1 MKYSTWLVGNSIDVT
16 ELKTE
21 GNSENW
27 ELSIK
32 YLILKIKFK
41 WQNLQ
46 EKKVFKNKNKNY

>member
-1 MKYSTWLVGNSIDVT
+1 MKYSRWLVQNSTDIT

-21 GNSENW
+21 GNSQNW